1 MKTTTTLSLS
11 VILMAAA
18 ATASYADTTQT
29 TVTTTTSEVPAPIV
43 VRDGFTLSDY
53 DVMITR
59 NGATKLVQHTMK
71 LQNGIVVRP
80 DGVIIV
86 PGKMNLAMH
95 SGDWL
100 SFEGVL
106 TRAHSGRVEHL
117 EPNYMGDRP
126 TH

>member
-1 MKTTTTLSLS
+1 
-11 VILMAAA
+11 
-18 ATASYADTTQT
+18 
-29 TVTTTTSEVPAPIV
+29 
-43 VRDGFTLSDY
+43 
-53 DVMITR
+53 MITR